1 MIITK
6 EEQIKIIDKWHTKE
20 KSARDLLCFFE
31 GMQAFRKLLAE
42 KDKAEKE
49 QKEHFEKLQE
59 HYDSKSCGLKNAVF
73 EIKGTKLLGV
83 LSEQNK
89 PE

>member
-1 MIITK
+1 MIITE
-6 EEQIKIIDKWHTKE
+6 EEQIRIIEKWNTKE

-31 GMQAFRKLLAE
+31 GMIAVWKLLE
-42 KDKAEKE
+42 DKDKAATK
-49 QKEHFEKLQE
+49 QIEHFEQLQE